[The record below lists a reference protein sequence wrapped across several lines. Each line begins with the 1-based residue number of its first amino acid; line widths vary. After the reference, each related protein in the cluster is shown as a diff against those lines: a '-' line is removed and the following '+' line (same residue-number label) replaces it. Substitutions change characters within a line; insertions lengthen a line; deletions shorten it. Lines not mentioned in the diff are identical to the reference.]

1 MHSITFD
8 IDWAPEWAVADCADI
23 CRKAGVKAT
32 FFATH
37 PDDIL
42 KDLLASKSFEV
53 GIHPNFLPNSS
64 QGKATE
70 EVIEY
75 ILSIVPHAKS
85 MRTHALVQSSQI
97 LANIV
102 KNTEIETDVSLL
114 LPFHKNL
121 APTRLY
127 FESGGRPL
135 IRLPYYWEDDVSAN
149 WPGWSWSSPIEHDQD
164 GLRIYDFHPIHV
176 ALNMSTMQDYDRL
189 KSGLN
194 GRPLTSLTRAE
205 CKTFVRQGEGTRTY
219 IERLV
224 SSVAENRFQ
233 TISEITK
240 AYLEA

>member
-1 MHSITFD
+1 M
-8 IDWAPEWAVADCADI
+8 
-23 CRKAGVKAT
+23 
-32 FFATH
+32 
-37 PDDIL
+37 
-42 KDLLASKSFEV
+42 
-53 GIHPNFLPNSS
+53 
-64 QGKATE
+64 
-70 EVIEY
+70 
-75 ILSIVPHAKS
+75 
-85 MRTHALVQSSQI
+85 
-97 LANIV
+97 
-102 KNTEIETDVSLL
+102 
-114 LPFHKNL
+114 
-121 APTRLY
+121 
-127 FESGGRPL
+127 
-135 IRLPYYWEDDVSAN
+135 PYYWEDDVSAN